1 MNHLVKLPII
11 VVLLISSI
19 LYLSSCRKPP
29 TVPAVTTANISDIT
43 QTSATTGGNVT
54 SDGGEEIIIAGVCWS
69 TSANTS
75 VKNQHTNDSRV
86 VGSFTSKLTN
96 LAPNTLY
103 YIRAYAHNKIGT
115 GYGNEISFTTNPLV
129 VATLTTAP
137 ITSITSISAISG
149 GNISSD
155 GGSAVTARGV
165 CWSTSTNPTI
175 ADPHS
180 IDGKGIGGFASSLT
194 GLTAN
199 TIYYVRAYATTSAG
213 TGYGNEVS
221 FTTNPFVGATLTTAT
236 VTSITSYSGISGG
249 TINSDGGSAV
259 TARGVCWSTSTNP
272 TIADPHTNNGTGIG
286 GFASSLTGLTA
297 STTYYVRA
305 YATNSAGT
313 VYGNEVTFA
322 TSPAFANCGIL
333 TDIDG
338 NKYNTVTIGTQ
349 CWMQENL
356 KTTRYRNGDPIIT
369 GLSEVDWYGT
379 TSGAYVIYNN
389 DNINNDTFGKLY
401 NWYAVADNRH
411 LCPTDWHEPN
421 DAEWIILETY
431 LTNNGYGFGGSGNDV
446 AKSVAATY
454 SWGESSLAG
463 SVGND
468 QASNNSS
475 GFTALPGGCIH
486 YKGLF
491 DYIGYIGFWWS
502 SSEGEA
508 GSDSGWSRY
517 LQNDSFNLN
526 RIQYDKNK
534 GLSIRCI
541 KD

>member
-1 MNHLVKLPII
+1 
-11 VVLLISSI
+11 
-19 LYLSSCRKPP
+19 
-29 TVPAVTTANISDIT
+29 VTTANISEIT
-43 QTSATTGGNVT
+43 QTSVTTGGNVT

-137 ITSITSISAISG
+137 VTSITSNSAISG
-149 GNISSD
+149 GNINSD
-155 GGSAVTARGV
+155 GGSAVTVRGV

-199 TIYYVRAYATTSAG
+199 T
-213 TGYGNEVS
+213 
-221 FTTNPFVGATLTTAT
+221 
-236 VTSITSYSGISGG
+236 
-249 TINSDGGSAV
+249 
-259 TARGVCWSTSTNP
+259 
-272 TIADPHTNNGTGIG
+272 
-286 GFASSLTGLTA
+286 
-297 STTYYVRA
+297 YYVRA

-313 VYGNEVTFA
+313 EYGNEVTFA
-322 TSPAFANCGIL
+322 TSPAFANCGII

-369 GLSEVDWYGT
+369 GLSESDWYGT
-379 TSGAYVIYNN
+379 ASGAYVIYNN

-411 LCPTDWHEPN
+411 LCPTGWHEPN

-431 LTNNGYGFGGSGNDV
+431 LTNNGYGFGSSGNDI
-446 AKSVAATY
+446 AKSLAATFNW
-454 SWGESSLAG
+454 SGSSLAG
-463 SVGND
+463 
-468 QASNNSS
+468 
-475 GFTALPGGCIH
+475 GG
-486 YKGLF
+486 K
-491 DYIGYIGFWWS
+491 
-502 SSEGEA
+502 
-508 GSDSGWSRY
+508 
-517 LQNDSFNLN
+517 
-526 RIQYDKNK
+526 
-534 GLSIRCI
+534 
-541 KD
+541 

>member
-1 MNHLVKLPII
+1 MNHFVKLPII
-11 VVLLISSI
+11 VVLLIYST
-19 LYLSSCRKPP
+19 LYLGSCKKEP
-29 TVPAVTTANISDIT
+29 TIPVVTTANISDIT
-43 QTSATTGGNVT
+43 QTSVTTGGNVT

-75 VKNQHTNDSRV
+75 VKNQHTNDSKV
-86 VGSFTSKLTN
+86 VGTFTSKLTN
-96 LAPNTLY
+96 LTPGTRY

-115 GYGNEISFTTNPLV
+115 GYGDEISFTTNPLV
-129 VATLTTAP
+129 AATLTTAP
-137 ITSITSISAISG
+137 VTSITTGSAISG

-155 GGSAVTARGV
+155 GGSAVTVRGV
-165 CWSTSTNPTI
+165 CWSTSTNPTV
-175 ADPHS
+175 ADPHTNN
-180 IDGKGIGGFASSLT
+180 GTGIGGFTSSLT

-199 TIYYVRAYATTSAG
+199 TTYYVRAYATTSAG
-213 TGYGNEVS
+213 TGYGNVVS
-221 FTTNPFVGATLTTAT
+221 FATNPFVGATLTTAT
-236 VTSITSYSGISGG
+236 VTSITSSSGISGG
-249 TINSDGGSAV
+249 NINSDGGTAV

-272 TIADPHTNNGTGIG
+272 TITDPHTNNGTGIG
-286 GFASSLTGLTA
+286 GFTSSITGLTA
-297 STTYYVRA
+297 NTTYYVRA
-305 YATNSAGT
+305 YATNSAST
-313 VYGNEVTFA
+313 EYGNEVTFT
-322 TSPAFANCGIL
+322 TSPAFVNCGII

-338 NKYNTVTIGTQ
+338 NNYNTVTIGTQ

-356 KTTRYRNGDPIIT
+356 KTTRYRNGDPIST
-369 GLSEVDWYGT
+369 GLSDVDWYGT
-379 TSGAYVIYNN
+379 TSGAYVIYEN
-389 DNINNDTFGKLY
+389 DNKNNDTFGKLY
-401 NWYAVADNRH
+401 NWYAVTDNRH
-411 LCPTDWHEPN
+411 LCPTGWHEPN

-431 LTNNGYGFGGSGNDV
+431 LTNNGYGFSSGGNDI

-454 SWGESSLAG
+454 GWDESNLNG

-468 QASNNSS
+468 QASNNRS
-475 GFTALPGGCIH
+475 GFTALPGGCFH

-491 DYIGYIGFWWS
+491 DYLGSIGFWWS

-508 GSDSGWSRY
+508 GSDNAWSRY